1 MKAVI
6 VLALCLSVALAQ
18 LSVSGS
24 VRNNFPY
31 DLQLVSSQLTSG
43 TKFL

>member
-6 VLALCLSVALAQ
+6 VLFAVLACAFAQ

-24 VRNNFPY
+24 VRNEFGG
-31 DLQLVSSQLTSG
+31 DLVLKGYSLTQG
-43 TKFL
+43 KK